1 MELKTSY
8 FCSLHK
14 QFNTAIEHKILIGRL
29 EKIHFPKLSLYN
41 LDAKIDTGA
50 YTSSLHCHH
59 ITTKESTEATLV
71 RFFVLDPD
79 HPVYENRP
87 FEIPVHKI
95 KNVKSSN
102 GIVEE
107 RVIIKQKIEIA
118 GKSYTIDLSLTN
130 RAEMKYPVLLGRRFL
145 NKKFIVDVSKKYV
158 FKQTQ

>member
-1 MELKTSY
+1 LRTVTKIVNALELKTSY

-14 QFNTAIEHKILIGRL
+14 QVNTTIEHKILIGRL

-79 HPVYENRP
+79 HPEYENRP

-102 GIVEE
+102 GIIEE
-107 RVIIKQKIEIA
+107 RV
-118 GKSYTIDLSLTN
+118 Y
-130 RAEMKYPVLLGRRFL
+130 
-145 NKKFIVDVSKKYV
+145 
-158 FKQTQ
+158 